1 MNRNQWMLR
10 GPLICFAFAL
20 TMALALG
27 ACSSTNSAQPQVDDA
42 AITAKVKAKL
52 AADGD
57 INPFNIDV
65 DTNLGVVTLQG
76 RVKRNETRTKAE
88 QYARQTNGVKRV
100 INLITVGDKV

>member
-1 MNRNQWMLR
+1 MNRNQWLLR
-10 GPLICFAFAL
+10 SLVLCIAL
-20 TMALALG
+20 TMLAVG
-27 ACSSTNSAQPQVDDA
+27 ACSSTKSAPTQVDDA
-42 AITAKVKAKL
+42 AITARVKAKL

-76 RVKRNETRTKAE
+76 RVKKEDTRSKAE
-88 QYARQTNGVKRV
+88 QYARQTGGVKRV